1 MVRGLVYFKTLRVTK
16 EGVLL
21 LALVILG
28 IYYLIGYIQ
37 DNMERSY
44 VESMSWSIINK
55 KIVLDAGHG
64 GIDPGAV
71 GTGGTEEK
79 VITLA
84 VVQKLDKL
92 LKAAGAEVILTR
104 DSDMDLGSDIDGS
117 LLEKKRRDLSRRVEI
132 ANGKKSDIFLSIHVN
147 SFPSGRWS
155 GAQTFSQKGQVES
168 KRLAE
173 TIQEELKRI
182 MRNTN
187 RVAKLEDF
195 YTNRKTEMP
204 SATVEIGFIS
214 NPQEEKLMTDEA
226 YQEKMAYAI
235 YVGLLKY
242 CSTNENPK
250 K

>member
-1 MVRGLVYFKTLRVTK
+1 MKGIVYFKTLRFTK
-16 EGVLL
+16 EGVLV

-28 IYYLIGYIQ
+28 IYYLVGYIQ
-37 DNMERSY
+37 ENMERSL
-44 VESMSWSIINK
+44 VESMSWSVINK
-55 KIVLDAGHG
+55 KVVIDAGHG

-71 GTGGTEEK
+71 GATGKEEK
-79 VITLA
+79 EITLA
-84 VVQKLDKL
+84 VVKKLQIL
-92 LKAAGAEVILTR
+92 LNAAGAEVILTR

-117 LLEKKRRDLSRRVEI
+117 LLAKKRRDLSRRVEL
-132 ANGKKSDIFLSIHVN
+132 ANQKKADVFLSIHVN

-155 GAQTFSQKGQVES
+155 GAQTFSQKGQIES

-173 TIQEELKRI
+173 TIQAELRRI

-214 NPQEEKLMTDEA
+214 NPGEEKLMTSET

-235 YVGLLKY
+235 YVGILKY
-242 CSTNENPK
+242 FSTTEKFNQ
-250 K
+250 